1 MCCLFAHFR
10 PAFEKVLTD
19 AQLEACELTFVRSYL
34 DTEMVEE
41 IRIQSPALQV
51 GDFRFLADYGV
62 AEGILGP
69 NLDLQKAN
77 LDLQKAEMVKA
88 VAKLQKEETKFKEYQ
103 LGVEDFQKV
112 GLGLRAVMLEKQR
125 EAQRAAI
132 NAMQECNF
140 PVRDL
145 SECGHGTTFY
155 EASIHRFAAEKGL
168 AENKFLKI
176 YWLNF
181 STLGYDGWKNTVTA
195 VKEYAGLIA
204 ASPANTCLVLA
215 CPTVGGYGNA
225 CDEDEIANTAAKMM
239 ELLKMPEHRLVLREV
254 TVMFDHS
261 SYPPQSYRP
270 GVHKF
275 FMCNH

>member
-34 DTEMVEE
+34 DTEMMEE

-103 LGVEDFQKV
+103 LGVENFQKV
-112 GLGLRAVMLEKQR
+112 GLGLRAEMLEKQR

-176 YWLNF
+176 YWFNF
-181 STLGYDGWKNTVTA
+181 STLGYDGWKNAVTA

-225 CDEDEIANTAAKMM
+225 CEMRMK
-239 ELLKMPEHRLVLREV
+239 LRIQL
-254 TVMFDHS
+254 
-261 SYPPQSYRP
+261 PR
-270 GVHKF
+270 
-275 FMCNH
+275 

>member
-34 DTEMVEE
+34 DTEMMEE

-103 LGVEDFQKV
+103 LGVENFQKV
-112 GLGLRAVMLEKQR
+112 GLGLRAEMLEKQR

-168 AENKFLKI
+168 A
-176 YWLNF
+176 
-181 STLGYDGWKNTVTA
+181 
-195 VKEYAGLIA
+195 
-204 ASPANTCLVLA
+204 
-215 CPTVGGYGNA
+215 
-225 CDEDEIANTAAKMM
+225 
-239 ELLKMPEHRLVLREV
+239 
-254 TVMFDHS
+254 
-261 SYPPQSYRP
+261 
-270 GVHKF
+270 
-275 FMCNH
+275 

>member
-19 AQLEACELTFVRSYL
+19 AQQEACELTFVRSYL
-34 DTEMVEE
+34 DTEMMEE

-103 LGVEDFQKV
+103 LGVENFQKV
-112 GLGLRAVMLEKQR
+112 GLGLRAEMLEKQR

-176 YWLNF
+176 YWFNF

-215 CPTVGGYGNA
+215 CPAVGGYGNA
-225 CDEDEIANTAAKMM
+225 CEMRMK
-239 ELLKMPEHRLVLREV
+239 LRMQLP
-254 TVMFDHS
+254 TWWNFWRC
-261 SYPPQSYRP
+261 QSTDSCC
-270 GVHKF
+270 VKSL
-275 FMCNH
+275 

>member
-1 MCCLFAHFR
+1 
-10 PAFEKVLTD
+10 
-19 AQLEACELTFVRSYL
+19 
-34 DTEMVEE
+34 
-41 IRIQSPALQV
+41 
-51 GDFRFLADYGV
+51 
-62 AEGILGP
+62 
-69 NLDLQKAN
+69 
-77 LDLQKAEMVKA
+77 MVKA

-103 LGVEDFQKV
+103 LGVENFQKV
-112 GLGLRAVMLEKQR
+112 GLGLRAEMLEKQR

-176 YWLNF
+176 YWFNF
-181 STLGYDGWKNTVTA
+181 STLGYDGWKNAVTA

-225 CDEDEIANTAAKMM
+225 CDEGEIANTAAKMM